1 MISDI
6 AVAAPFEDNGAVY
19 IFLGGPNGLSNKPS
33 QRLSAPAA
41 TDLGDPISMQNM
53 FGHGLSKGADID
65 GNHYLDLAVGA
76 PNAETVYVYKAYP
89 VIRINA
95 TISPHSQEIK
105 TTDRSFKF
113 SACWSMETMHPL
125 DFSVR
130 YHAVIKLDGQL
141 GRATFNDRTNQY
153 EINGTVSADEQCVE
167 LAAFVTFSIADI
179 FKPIELEMAYN
190 IIDDVPQ
197 VGQGK
202 HKLNYTLSFDLFS
215 IETFYFRIL
224 WKLRRC
230 ESKRSEIS
238 EEQSSIQHW
247 LQGGQMRGRFKCE
260 EFAG

>member
-1 MISDI
+1 
-6 AVAAPFEDNGAVY
+6 
-19 IFLGGPNGLSNKPS
+19 
-33 QRLSAPAA
+33 
-41 TDLGDPISMQNM
+41 MQNM

-105 TTDRSFKF
+105 TTDRSLKF

-130 YHAVIKLDGQL
+130 HNAIIKLDGQL
-141 GRATFNDRTNQY
+141 GRATFSDKTNQY
-153 EINGTVSADEQCVE
+153 EINGTVTADEQCVE
-167 LAAFVTFSIADI
+167 LTAFVTFSIADI

-202 HKLNYTLSFDLFS
+202 REPIYPVVEDVFDRNVLFQNS
-215 IETFYFRIL
+215 VTTA
-224 WKLRRC
+224 
-230 ESKRSEIS
+230 S
-238 EEQSSIQHW
+238 Q
-247 LQGGQMRGRFKCE
+247 
-260 EFAG
+260 